1 MIMCRCKFFRKQAI
15 AFTVLTFILVSIP
28 TEAASAANDKL
39 KHMGVS
45 ALLGASIETYLHY
58 KTNSEP
64 TGRVILAATLGSFPG
79 LAKEVIDSTKRN
91 NHFSGSDMAADLTG
105 AFLGALLANF
115 INNAIYIHISKS
127 DMAGTL
133 TLSISF

>member
-1 MIMCRCKFFRKQAI
+1 MCPCKFFLKQAI
-15 AFTVLTFILVSIP
+15 AFTALTFILVSIP
-28 TEAASAANDKL
+28 TEAAANDKL

-64 TGRVILAATLGSFPG
+64 TGRVILAATLGSIPG
-79 LAKEVIDSTKRN
+79 LAKEVIDSTKRK
-91 NHFSGSDMAADLTG
+91 NHFSGSDIAADLTG

-115 INNAIYIHISKS
+115 INNAIQIRISKS

-133 TLSISF
+133 TLSFSF